1 MVVLR
6 FGVAAGS
13 PPFGGNWEGN
23 NFGGESRSTGVG
35 SQTRGAG
42 SQIRGTCR
50 SQVRGAESQI
60 RGVGSQIRSAGSQI
74 RVSSELA
81 YPGDSGVFRGW
92 TWSDV
97 HPLPGDDSYFQQVI
111 IYIAKNNEL
120 VGNLLH
126 ASRVQMKVRYFIHYS
141 HRDLE
146 LDYESDVDEF
156 GPKNRRES
164 L

>member
-13 PPFGGNWEGN
+13 PFLGDNWQAN
-23 NFGGESRSTGVG
+23 NLGGESRSTGVG

-50 SQVRGAESQI
+50 SQVRGAE
-60 RGVGSQIRSAGSQI
+60 SQIRSAGSQI

-126 ASRVQMKVRYFIHYS
+126 ASRLQMKVRYFIHYS
-141 HRDLE
+141 H
-146 LDYESDVDEF
+146 
-156 GPKNRRES
+156 
-164 L
+164 